1 MNDSYVKK
9 RYYYIDKMIDWD
21 GTNRTASR
29 MEILLSIIYYLP
41 AFYGAVIWL
50 LENFFSLGMP
60 LLLH

>member
-1 MNDSYVKK
+1 
-9 RYYYIDKMIDWD
+9 MIDWD
-21 GTNRTASR
+21 GTNRTAAR
-29 MEILLSIIYYLP
+29 LEILLSIIYYLP